1 MSKNAEN
8 IIAFMGVAGANADL
22 ACRRAEPYRETLP
35 CGSFDGVFEAVL
47 DGRAGLGM
55 LPIENSQAG
64 RVSEI
69 HQILPQAG
77 VSIVGEYFLP
87 VQHCLAGPKGAT
99 LEGVKEVYSH
109 PQALMQCRQSLKQR
123 GLSAHAF
130 ANTAMAAQQV
140 KAWGDPTKA
149 ALCSELAVELHGLEL
164 LQADMQDAAGNTTIF
179 IKIAKEPLELEDIP
193 KGSTILTSILVSLR
207 NIPAALYKALG
218 GFATNNVNLL
228 KLESYVP
235 GGDSHTA
242 QFFITFVGHPEE
254 RSVQMALEEL
264 GFFTQRVDV
273 LGSYPAAPERSQ
285 SGI

>member
-164 LQADMQDAAGNTTIF
+164 LQAERGRQYHHFHQNCQRAAGAGRYPQRF
-179 IKIAKEPLELEDIP
+179 HHSYLHSGK
-193 KGSTILTSILVSLR
+193 
-207 NIPAALYKALG
+207 PAQYSRRAL
-218 GFATNNVNLL
+218 
-228 KLESYVP
+228 
-235 GGDSHTA
+235 
-242 QFFITFVGHPEE
+242 
-254 RSVQMALEEL
+254 
-264 GFFTQRVDV
+264 
-273 LGSYPAAPERSQ
+273 
-285 SGI
+285 